1 MNLPKGEIVFTYFD
15 GRPENVVACVDIN
28 TNEDFIE
35 ELEYCVLGMYKED
48 YLSNVENIAYRVDTD
63 VLINSIL
70 LKGKKVQ
77 IVYSKFTK

>member
-15 GRPENVVACVDIN
+15 GRPENIVAFVDIDS
-28 TNEDFIE
+28 NEDFIE
-35 ELEYCVLGMYKED
+35 ELEYCILEMYKED
-48 YLSNVENIAYRVDTD
+48 YLSNVKNIAYRVDKD

-70 LKGKKVQ
+70 LKDKKVQ